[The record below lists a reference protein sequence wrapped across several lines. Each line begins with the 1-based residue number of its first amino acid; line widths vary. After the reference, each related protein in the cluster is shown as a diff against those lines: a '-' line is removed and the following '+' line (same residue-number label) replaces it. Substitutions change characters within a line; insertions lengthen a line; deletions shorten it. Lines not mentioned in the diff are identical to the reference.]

1 MTTEHLFAVAWDM
14 EPSVIVGCMLL
25 LFFHLMARRFRVD
38 RLTVY
43 FASGV
48 MLLLLTLV
56 GPLDF
61 LGDNYMFSA
70 HMLEHLMLI
79 LPVPMLLLL
88 GLPADSMRSL
98 LAVRIVARVERSLSR
113 PALTWLLSVG
123 TMWIWH
129 APQLYNAALANEG
142 IHAIEHLTMLVTAT
156 MFWWL
161 IFSPLPEL
169 RMSPVSAG
177 VYIFLSAAAEMLL
190 GVLLTFAPLGYYPAY
205 MRMGTGTGIEAQV
218 FSLIRDTW
226 QITPQFD
233 LQLGGLIMWVLGGLF
248 YFGALMAVTARL
260 FQISEADASA

>member
-1 MTTEHLFAVAWDM
+1 MTTEHLFAIAWDM
-14 EPSVIVGCMLL
+14 ELSVIVGCIFLL
-25 LFFHLMARRFRVD
+25 LFYLAAVRFRMD

-43 FASGV
+43 FSSGTI
-48 MLLLLTLV
+48 LLLLTLV

-79 LPVPMLLLL
+79 LPVPMILLL
-88 GLPADSMRSL
+88 GMPADMMRSL
-98 LAVRIVARVERSLSR
+98 LKIRIMARTERLLNR
-113 PALTWLLSVG
+113 PAAGWILSVG

-142 IHAIEHLTMLVTAT
+142 IHAMEHLTMLVTAT
-156 MFWWL
+156 IFWWP

-169 RMSPVSAG
+169 RMSPISAG
-177 VYIFLSAAAEMLL
+177 IYIFLAAAAEMLL
-190 GVLLTFAPLGYYPAY
+190 GILLTFAPLGYYPTY
-205 MRMGTGTGIEAQV
+205 MHPGTGTGIEGQV

-226 QITPQFD
+226 EITPQFD
-233 LQLGGLIMWVLGGLF
+233 LQLGGLIMWVIGGLF

-260 FQISEADASA
+260 FQVSESDVPA